1 MIHAIKSFFTRALSL
16 SGGNLRDPRL
26 NELFGGS
33 STDSGVSITPETALT
48 YSAVYQAVRCISE
61 AVSSLPLNLYER
73 QPGGGKSKASA
84 HPLYSILHDSPNPEM
99 SSLQWRECSMAHL
112 LLWGNSYT
120 EIVRD
125 LDGNCVELWPID
137 PSIVTAKRT
146 DSGELYYDLNRG
158 KSFITAANMLHISGL
173 SFDGI
178 SGMSPISMARQ
189 SLGLSLA
196 IEQFGA
202 GYFGRGARPGG
213 VLTFPGQLSPEARQ
227 NLRRSFEELHA
238 GGANSH
244 RVALLEAGLKW
255 EAIGVPPDDSQFLQS
270 REFQVVEVARWFNI
284 PPHKLRDLNKPSY
297 NSLEMMNIE
306 FLTDT
311 LRPWLVR
318 WEQALNRKIIRP
330 KDRGSYFVEHN
341 VEGVLRGDIASRYQ
355 AYSVARNWGW
365 LSVNEI
371 REKEN
376 MNGVGPEGDL
386 YMQPLNM
393 QALGTAPTAAPA
405 TDPSLVA
412 VPAPALA
419 PDLQNPNAIA
429 APTASGADVASTAL
443 NGAQITSLVDL
454 VTQVGQKLIPIDSAK
469 AIAIASF
476 PFLSQSVVDQIFNGL
491 NSAPSLVT
499 SPATTPT
506 RSDESILLRLLD
518 DAGERL
524 QSIECNA
531 VKRFAN
537 KPGEFLAKIDHFC
550 SEHRTRVIS
559 AYLPVLEAFGLEAD
573 IEKHVQRHLDQF
585 RSVWLDFS
593 GSVTAAKLAEAVSEK
608 INTMKGVIHDN

>member
-1 MIHAIKSFFTRALSL
+1 MMNAIKNFLTVGYRALSL

-73 QPGGGKSKASA
+73 QPGGGKNKASA

-255 EAIGVPPDDSQFLQS
+255 ESIGVPPDDSQFLQS

-318 WEQALNRKIIRP
+318 WEQSLNRKIIRP
-330 KDRGSYFVEHN
+330 KDRGNYFCEHN

-412 VPAPALA
+412 APAPE
-419 PDLQNPNAIA
+419 P
-429 APTASGADVASTAL
+429 V
-443 NGAQITSLVDL
+443 
-454 VTQVGQKLIPIDSAK
+454 
-469 AIAIASF
+469 
-476 PFLSQSVVDQIFNGL
+476 
-491 NSAPSLVT
+491 
-499 SPATTPT
+499 ATTPT

-531 VKRFAN
+531 VKRFSN
-537 KPGEFLAKIDHFC
+537 KPGEFLSKIDHFC

-559 AYLPVLEAFGLEAD
+559 AYFPVLEAFGLESE

-593 GSVTAAKLAEAVSEK
+593 GSVTAAKLAEAVSLK
-608 INTMKGVIHDN
+608 IQTMKGVSNDN

>member
-1 MIHAIKSFFTRALSL
+1 MIDRIKGFITRALSL
-16 SGGNLRDPRL
+16 SGGNLKDPRL
-26 NELFGGS
+26 NELFGGA
-33 STDSGVSITPETALT
+33 STDSGVSVTPDTAMT
-48 YSAVYQAVRCISE
+48 YSAVYQAVRCIAE

-73 QPGGGKSKASA
+73 APSGGKNKASA
-84 HPLYSILHDSPNPEM
+84 HPLYNMLHDSPNPEM
-99 SSLQWRECSMAHL
+99 TSMQWREASMAHL
-112 LLWGNSYT
+112 LLYGNSYT

-125 LDGNCVELWPID
+125 LEGNAVELWPID
-137 PSIVTAKRT
+137 PTMVTPKRT
-146 DSGELYYDLNRG
+146 ESGELYYDLNRG
-158 KSFITAANMLHISGL
+158 KNFITAGNMLHISGL

-178 SGMSPISMARQ
+178 SGMSPISLARQ
-189 SLGLSLA
+189 SLGLSMA

-270 REFQVVEVARWFNI
+270 REFQIVEVARWFNI

-330 KDRGSYFVEHN
+330 SDRGVYFFEHN

-376 MNGVGPEGDL
+376 MNGVGPDGDVF
-386 YMQPLNM
+386 MQPMNM

-405 TDPSLVA
+405 TDPSLMT
-412 VPAPALA
+412 VP
-419 PDLQNPNAIA
+419 
-429 APTASGADVASTAL
+429 
-443 NGAQITSLVDL
+443 
-454 VTQVGQKLIPIDSAK
+454 
-469 AIAIASF
+469 
-476 PFLSQSVVDQIFNGL
+476 
-491 NSAPSLVT
+491 
-499 SPATTPT
+499 TPT
-506 RSDESILLRLLD
+506 LPNPPAETPARSHESIILRLLD

-524 QSIECNA
+524 QNVECSA

-537 KPGEFLAKIDHFC
+537 KPAEFLTKLDHFC
-550 SEHRTRVIS
+550 AEHRARVVS
-559 AYLPVLEAFGLEAD
+559 AYSPVLEAFGLTTD
-573 IEKHVQRHLDQF
+573 LDGHVQRHLDQF
-585 RSVWLDFS
+585 RSTWLDFS
-593 GSVTAAKLAEAVSEK
+593 GSVTAAKLAEAVSLK
-608 INTMKGVIHDN
+608 IQNMKGVKDEN

>member
-1 MIHAIKSFFTRALSL
+1 MIASIKGFISRALSL
-16 SGGNLRDPRL
+16 SGGNLKDPRL

-33 STDSGVSITPETALT
+33 STDSGVSVTPDTALT
-48 YSAVYQAVRCISE
+48 YSAVYAAVRCIAES
-61 AVSSLPLNLYER
+61 VSSLPLNYYER
-73 QPGGGKSKASA
+73 LPGGGKAHAKAN
-84 HPLYSILHDSPNPEM
+84 PLHHLLHDEPNPEM
-99 SSLQWRECSMAHL
+99 TSLQWREASMAHL
-112 LLWGNSYT
+112 LLHGNSYT

-125 LDGNCVELWPID
+125 LEGNAVELWPID
-137 PSIVTAKRT
+137 PTMVAPKRT
-146 DSGELYYDLNRG
+146 DSGELYYELNRG
-158 KSFITAANMLHISGL
+158 KNFITANNMLHIPGL

-178 SGMSPISMARQ
+178 SGVSPITLARQ
-189 SLGLSLA
+189 SLGLSMA

-270 REFQVVEVARWFNI
+270 REFQIIEVARWFNL
-284 PPHKLRDLNKPSY
+284 PPNKLKDLSKTSY
-297 NSLEMMNIE
+297 NSLEQMEIS
-306 FLTDT
+306 FVVDT

-318 WEQALNRKIIRP
+318 WEQQLNRKIIRP
-330 KDRGSYFVEHN
+330 KDRGSYFFEHN
-341 VEGVLRGDIASRYQ
+341 VDGMLRGDQASRYQ
-355 AYSVARNWGW
+355 AYSVGRNWGW

-376 MNGVGPEGDL
+376 QNPIEGGDV
-386 YMQPLNM
+386 YMVPLNM
-393 QALGTAPTAAPA
+393 QSLDTSPTAAPA
-405 TDPSLVA
+405 TNPSLVA
-412 VPAPALA
+412 VPATDPSL
-419 PDLQNPNAIA
+419 A
-429 APTASGADVASTAL
+429 APAAAAGADVASTAL

-454 VTQVGQKLIPIDSAK
+454 VTQVGMKLIPIASAK

-476 PFLSQSVVDQIFNGL
+476 PFLSQAVVDQIFNGL
-491 NSAPSLVT
+491 DSVPPPTLPPT
-499 SPATTPT
+499 PPPT
-506 RSDESILLRLLD
+506 RSHESIILRLLD

-524 QSIECNA
+524 QSVECSA

-537 KPGEFLAKIDHFC
+537 KPAEFLTKLDHFC
-550 SEHRTRVIS
+550 AEHRARVTS
-559 AYLPVLEAFGLEAD
+559 AYAPVLEAFGLTTD
-573 IEKHVQRHLDQF
+573 LDGHVQRHLDQF
-585 RSVWLDFS
+585 RSTWLDFS

-608 INTMKGVIHDN
+608 INTMKGVKDEN

>member
-1 MIHAIKSFFTRALSL
+1 MINAIKSFFTRALSL

-26 NELFGGS
+26 NELFGGA

-125 LDGNCVELWPID
+125 LEGNCVELWPID

-146 DSGELYYDLNRG
+146 ESGELYYDLNRG

-318 WEQALNRKIIRP
+318 WEQSLNRKIIRP
-330 KDRGSYFVEHN
+330 KDRGNYFCEHN

-376 MNGVGPEGDL
+376 MNGVGPEGDV

-405 TDPSLVA
+405 TAPSLVA
-412 VPAPALA
+412 APAPE
-419 PDLQNPNAIA
+419 PDP
-429 APTASGADVASTAL
+429 
-443 NGAQITSLVDL
+443 
-454 VTQVGQKLIPIDSAK
+454 
-469 AIAIASF
+469 
-476 PFLSQSVVDQIFNGL
+476 
-491 NSAPSLVT
+491 
-499 SPATTPT
+499 TTPT

-537 KPGEFLAKIDHFC
+537 KPGEFLAKIDHFVG
-550 SEHRTRVIS
+550 EHRSRVVS
-559 AYLPVLEAFGLEAD
+559 AYFPVLEAFGLEAD

-593 GSVTAAKLAEAVSEK
+593 GSVTASKLAEAVSEK
-608 INTMKGVIHDN
+608 ITTMKGVNHDN

>member
-1 MIHAIKSFFTRALSL
+1 MINAIKSFVTRALSL
-16 SGGNLRDPRL
+16 SGGNLKDPRL
-26 NELFGGS
+26 NEFFGGAAS
-33 STDSGVSITPETALT
+33 DSGVSVTPDSALT
-48 YSAVYQAVRCISE
+48 YSAVYAAVRCIAES
-61 AVSSLPLNLYER
+61 VSSLPLNYYER
-73 QPGGGKSKASA
+73 LPTGGKAHAKAN
-84 HPLYSILHDSPNPEM
+84 PLHTLLHDEPNPEM
-99 SSLQWRECSMAHL
+99 TSYQWREASMAHL
-112 LLWGNSYT
+112 LLWGNSYS

-125 LDGNCVELWPID
+125 LEGNVVELWPID
-137 PSIVTAKRT
+137 PTIVTPRRT

-158 KSFITAANMLHISGL
+158 KTFITAANMLHIPGL

-178 SGMSPISMARQ
+178 SGMSPISLARQ
-189 SLGLSLA
+189 SIGLSMA

-270 REFQVVEVARWFNI
+270 REFQIIEIARWFNL
-284 PPHKLRDLNKPSY
+284 PPNKLKDLSKTSY
-297 NSLEMMNIE
+297 NSLEQMEIS
-306 FLTDT
+306 FVVDT

-318 WEQALNRKIIRP
+318 WEQQLNRKIIRP
-330 KDRGSYFVEHN
+330 KDKGNFFFEFN
-341 VEGVLRGDIASRYQ
+341 VEGMLRGDQASRYT
-355 AYSVARNWGW
+355 AYSVGRNWGW

-371 REKEN
+371 RGKEN
-376 MNGVGPEGDL
+376 LNPIGPEGDV
-386 YMQPLNM
+386 YMQPMNM

-412 VPAPALA
+412 T
-419 PDLQNPNAIA
+419 Q
-429 APTASGADVASTAL
+429 PTPPTL
-443 NGAQITSLVDL
+443 PT
-454 VTQVGQKLIPIDSAK
+454 P
-469 AIAIASF
+469 
-476 PFLSQSVVDQIFNGL
+476 
-491 NSAPSLVT
+491 
-499 SPATTPT
+499 PATTPT

-537 KPGEFLAKIDHFC
+537 KPAEFLNKIDHFC
-550 SEHRTRVIS
+550 NEHRARVVA
-559 AYLPVLEAFGLEAD
+559 AYSPVLEAFGLMKD
-573 IEKHVQRHLDQF
+573 LDGHVQRHLDQF

-593 GSVTAAKLAEAVSEK
+593 GSVTATKLAEAVSEK
-608 INTMKGVIHDN
+608 ITTMKGVSNDN

>member
-1 MIHAIKSFFTRALSL
+1 MIASIKGFISRALSL
-16 SGGNLRDPRL
+16 SGGNLKDPRL

-33 STDSGVSITPETALT
+33 STDSGVSVTPDTALT
-48 YSAVYQAVRCISE
+48 YSAVYQAVRCIAE

-73 QPGGGKSKASA
+73 APSGGKNKASA
-84 HPLYSILHDSPNPEM
+84 HPLYNILHDSPNPEM
-99 SSLQWRECSMAHL
+99 TSMQWREASMAHL
-112 LLWGNSYT
+112 LLYGNSYT

-125 LDGNCVELWPID
+125 LEGNAVELWPID
-137 PSIVTAKRT
+137 PTMVAPKRT
-146 DSGELYYDLNRG
+146 DSGELYYELNRG
-158 KSFITAANMLHISGL
+158 KNFITSGNMLHISGL

-178 SGMSPISMARQ
+178 SGMSPIALARQ
-189 SLGLSLA
+189 SLGLSMA

-270 REFQVVEVARWFNI
+270 REFQIVEVARWFNI

-330 KDRGSYFVEHN
+330 SDRGVYFFEHN

-376 MNGVGPEGDL
+376 MNGVGPDGDVF
-386 YMQPLNM
+386 MQPMNM

-412 VPAPALA
+412 VPTPETQD
-419 PDLQNPNAIA
+419 PTAIA
-429 APTASGADVASTAL
+429 APAAAAGADVASTAL

-454 VTQVGQKLIPIDSAK
+454 VTQVGQKLIPIASAK

-476 PFLSQSVVDQIFNGL
+476 PFLSQGVVDQIFNGL
-491 NSAPSLVT
+491 DSVPPPTLPPT
-499 SPATTPT
+499 PPPT
-506 RSDESILLRLLD
+506 RSHESIILRLLD

-524 QSIECNA
+524 QSVECSA

-537 KPGEFLAKIDHFC
+537 KPQEFLTKLDHFC
-550 SEHRTRVIS
+550 AEHRARVVS
-559 AYLPVLEAFGLEAD
+559 AYAPVLEAFGLTSD
-573 IEKHVQRHLDQF
+573 LDGHVQRHLDQF
-585 RSVWLDFS
+585 RSTWLDFS

-608 INTMKGVIHDN
+608 INTMKGVSNEN

>member
-1 MIHAIKSFFTRALSL
+1 MMERIKGFISRALSL
-16 SGGNLRDPRL
+16 SGGNLKDPRL
-26 NELFGGS
+26 NELFGGA
-33 STDSGVSITPETALT
+33 STDSGVSVTPDTALT
-48 YSAVYQAVRCISE
+48 YSAVYAAVRCIAES
-61 AVSSLPLNLYER
+61 VSSLPLNYYER
-73 QPGGGKSKASA
+73 LPAGGKMHAKAN
-84 HPLYSILHDSPNPEM
+84 PLHHLLHDEPNPEM
-99 SSLQWRECSMAHL
+99 TSLQWREASMAHL
-112 LLWGNSYT
+112 LLHGNSYT

-125 LDGNCVELWPID
+125 LEGNAVELWPID
-137 PSIVTAKRT
+137 PTMVAPKRT
-146 DSGELYYDLNRG
+146 DSGELYYELNRG
-158 KSFITAANMLHISGL
+158 KNFITANNMLHIPGL

-178 SGMSPISMARQ
+178 SGVSPITLARQ
-189 SLGLSLA
+189 SLGLSMA

-270 REFQVVEVARWFNI
+270 REFQIIEVARWFNL
-284 PPHKLRDLNKPSY
+284 PPNKLKDLSKTSY
-297 NSLEMMNIE
+297 NSLEQMEIS
-306 FLTDT
+306 FVVDT

-318 WEQALNRKIIRP
+318 WEQQLNRKIIRP
-330 KDRGSYFVEHN
+330 KDKGSFFFEFN
-341 VEGVLRGDIASRYQ
+341 VDGKLRGEIAARYQ
-355 AYSVARNWGW
+355 SYSVARNWGW

-376 MNGVGPEGDL
+376 MNPIEGGDV
-386 YMQPLNM
+386 YMQPMNM
-393 QALGTAPTAAPA
+393 QSLATAPTAAPA

-412 VPAPALA
+412 VPTPETQD
-419 PDLQNPNAIA
+419 PTAIA
-429 APTASGADVASTAL
+429 APAAAAGADVASTAL

-454 VTQVGQKLIPIDSAK
+454 VTQVGQKLIPIASAK

-491 NSAPSLVT
+491 DSVPPPTLPPT
-499 SPATTPT
+499 PPPT
-506 RSDESILLRLLD
+506 RSHESIILRLLD

-524 QSIECNA
+524 QSVECSA

-537 KPGEFLAKIDHFC
+537 KPAEFLTKLDHFV
-550 SEHRTRVIS
+550 SEHRARVTS
-559 AYLPVLEAFGLEAD
+559 AYAPVLEAFGLTSD
-573 IEKHVQRHLDQF
+573 LDGHVQRHLDQF
-585 RSVWLDFS
+585 RSTWLDFS

-608 INTMKGVIHDN
+608 INTMKGVSNEN

>member
-1 MIHAIKSFFTRALSL
+1 MINAIKSFVTRALSL
-16 SGGNLRDPRL
+16 SGGNLKDPRL
-26 NELFGGS
+26 NEFFGGAAS
-33 STDSGVSITPETALT
+33 DSGVSVTPDSALT
-48 YSAVYQAVRCISE
+48 YSAVYAAVRCIAES
-61 AVSSLPLNLYER
+61 VSSLPLNYYER
-73 QPGGGKSKASA
+73 LPTGGKAHAKAN
-84 HPLYSILHDSPNPEM
+84 PLHTLLHDEPNPEM
-99 SSLQWRECSMAHL
+99 TSYQWREASMAHL
-112 LLWGNSYT
+112 LLWGNSYS

-125 LDGNCVELWPID
+125 LDGNVVELWPID
-137 PSIVTAKRT
+137 PTIVTPRRT

-158 KSFITAANMLHISGL
+158 KTFITAANMLHIPGL
-173 SFDGI
+173 SFDGV
-178 SGMSPISMARQ
+178 SGMSPISLARQ
-189 SLGLSLA
+189 SIGLSMA

-270 REFQVVEVARWFNI
+270 REFQIIEIARWFNL
-284 PPHKLRDLNKPSY
+284 PPNKLKDLSKTSY
-297 NSLEMMNIE
+297 NSLEQMEIS
-306 FLTDT
+306 FVVDT

-318 WEQALNRKIIRP
+318 WEQQLNRKIIRP
-330 KDRGSYFVEHN
+330 KDRGSYFFEFN
-341 VEGVLRGDIASRYQ
+341 VDGMLRGDLASRYQ
-355 AYSVARNWGW
+355 SYSVARNWGW

-376 MNGVGPEGDL
+376 MNPIEGGDV
-386 YMQPLNM
+386 YMQPMNM

-405 TDPSLVA
+405 TDPSLEA
-412 VPAPALA
+412 VPTPPTL
-419 PDLQNPNAIA
+419 PNP
-429 APTASGADVASTAL
+429 
-443 NGAQITSLVDL
+443 
-454 VTQVGQKLIPIDSAK
+454 
-469 AIAIASF
+469 
-476 PFLSQSVVDQIFNGL
+476 
-491 NSAPSLVT
+491 
-499 SPATTPT
+499 PATTPT

-537 KPGEFLAKIDHFC
+537 KPAEFLNKIDHFC
-550 SEHRTRVIS
+550 NEHRARVVA
-559 AYLPVLEAFGLEAD
+559 AYSPVLEAFGLMKD
-573 IEKHVQRHLDQF
+573 LDGHVQRHLDQF

-593 GSVTAAKLAEAVSEK
+593 GSVTATKLAEAVSEK
-608 INTMKGVIHDN
+608 ITTMKGVSNDK

>member
-1 MIHAIKSFFTRALSL
+1 MMERIKGFISRALSL
-16 SGGNLRDPRL
+16 SGGNLKDPRL
-26 NELFGGS
+26 NELFGGA
-33 STDSGVSITPETALT
+33 STDSGISVTPDTALT
-48 YSAVYQAVRCISE
+48 YSAVYAAVRCIAES
-61 AVSSLPLNLYER
+61 VSSLPLNYYER
-73 QPGGGKSKASA
+73 LPGGGKAHAKAN
-84 HPLYSILHDSPNPEM
+84 PLHTLLHDEPNPEM
-99 SSLQWRECSMAHL
+99 TSLQWREASMAHL
-112 LLWGNSYT
+112 LLWGNSYS

-125 LDGNCVELWPID
+125 LEGNAVELWPID
-137 PSIVTAKRT
+137 PTMVAPKRT
-146 DSGELYYDLNRG
+146 DSGELYYELNRG
-158 KSFITAANMLHISGL
+158 KNFITASNMLHIPGL

-178 SGMSPISMARQ
+178 SGVSPITLARQ
-189 SLGLSLA
+189 SLGLSIA

-270 REFQVVEVARWFNI
+270 REFQIIEVARWFNL
-284 PPHKLRDLNKPSY
+284 PPNKLKDLSKTSY
-297 NSLEMMNIE
+297 NSLEQMEIS
-306 FLTDT
+306 FVVDT

-318 WEQALNRKIIRP
+318 WEQQLNRKLIRP
-330 KDRGSYFVEHN
+330 KDRGSYFFEHN
-341 VEGVLRGDIASRYQ
+341 VDGMLRGDQASRYQ
-355 AYSVARNWGW
+355 AYSVGRNWGW

-376 MNGVGPEGDL
+376 LNPIDGGDV
-386 YMQPLNM
+386 YMQPMNM
-393 QALGTAPTAAPA
+393 QAIDTAPTAAPA

-412 VPAPALA
+412 VPTTDPT
-419 PDLQNPNAIA
+419 AIA
-429 APTASGADVASTAL
+429 APAAAGGADVASTAL

-454 VTQVGQKLIPIDSAK
+454 VTQVGMKLIPIASAK

-476 PFLSQSVVDQIFNGL
+476 PFLSQGVVDQIFNGL
-491 NSAPSLVT
+491 DSVPPPPTLPNP
-499 SPATTPT
+499 PATTPA
-506 RSDESILLRLLD
+506 RSHESIILRLLD

-524 QSIECNA
+524 QSVECSA

-537 KPGEFLAKIDHFC
+537 KPAEFLTKLDHFV
-550 SEHRTRVIS
+550 SEHRARVVS
-559 AYLPVLEAFGLEAD
+559 AYAPVLEAFGLTSD
-573 IEKHVQRHLDQF
+573 LDGHVQRHLDQF
-585 RSVWLDFS
+585 RSTWLDFS

-608 INTMKGVIHDN
+608 INIMKGVSNDN